1 MVTLHTKAHRIC
13 DENIC
18 RIKLKDRLFLPPN
31 NLFCIFAHYV
41 IVRTSP
47 VYCFPIATV
56 LSFFLT
62 SKEHI
67 FNDAYMACVAC
78 SIGIASYFLGLATYV
93 YNDLTDIDLDRINR
107 KEHY

>member
-18 RIKLKDRLFLPPN
+18 RIKLKDRLFLQPN

-41 IVRTSP
+41 KVRTSP

-56 LSFFLT
+56 LSFFLI

-67 FNDAYMACVAC
+67 FNDAYVACVAC
-78 SIGIASYFLGLATYV
+78 GIGIASYFLGLATYV
-93 YNDLTDIDLDRINR
+93 YNDITDIDLDRI
-107 KEHY
+107 K